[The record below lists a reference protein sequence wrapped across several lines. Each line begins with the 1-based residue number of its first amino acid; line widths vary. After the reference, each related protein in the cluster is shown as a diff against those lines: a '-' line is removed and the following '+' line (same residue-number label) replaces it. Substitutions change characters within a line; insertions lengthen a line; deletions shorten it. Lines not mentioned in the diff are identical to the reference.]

1 MLLLAPSDGL
11 CTRSLSQAALA
22 AVGSQERVARPG
34 SRVVRDAQ
42 NEPVIRIRAHRFVV
56 PLAFAALLVGCARPA
71 SSSASEPPAFPS
83 DPVPARPGHATPSAS
98 TVTCPPEGVR
108 FEVDEGDA
116 AMGLRVLGITLVN
129 CGPRTYRLNGYPA
142 VRSLGD
148 DRTALKVRVLH
159 GVKEII
165 GSAMPWDGPPK
176 PVILK
181 PGQRAGTAVAWRN
194 TYDDSREPPVTVRF
208 LDIAPLAGRPS
219 QIIGP
224 NGGLDL
230 GSTGRMGVSAWSLLP
245 DSDATAAP
253 AGQPVP
259 GASASKPVET
269 GGPLP

>member
-1 MLLLAPSDGL
+1 M
-11 CTRSLSQAALA
+11 
-22 AVGSQERVARPG
+22 
-34 SRVVRDAQ
+34 
-42 NEPVIRIRAHRFVV
+42 IRIRAHRFVV
-56 PLAFAALLVGCARPA
+56 PLAFAALLVGCAGPA
-71 SSSASEPPAFPS
+71 SSSTSEPPAFPS
-83 DPVPARPGHATPSAS
+83 DPVPSRPGHATPAAT

-108 FEVDEGDA
+108 LKVDEGDA
-116 AMGLRVLGITLVN
+116 AMGLRVLGMTLVN

-142 VRSLGD
+142 VRSLDG

-181 PGQRAGTAVAWRN
+181 PGQQAGAAVAWRN
-194 TYDDSREPPVTVRF
+194 TYDDIREPPVTVRF

-219 QIIGP
+219 QIVDP

-230 GSTGRMGVSAWSLLP
+230 GSTGRIGVSAWSLLP
-245 DSDATAAP
+245 DSEATASP
-253 AGQPVP
+253 AGPPVP